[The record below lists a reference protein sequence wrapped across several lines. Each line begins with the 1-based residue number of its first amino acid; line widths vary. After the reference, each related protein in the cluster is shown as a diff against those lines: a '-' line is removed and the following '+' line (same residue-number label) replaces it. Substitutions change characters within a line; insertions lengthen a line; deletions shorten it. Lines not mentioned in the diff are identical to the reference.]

1 MMNWS
6 FIGHQNIFEKRNCN
20 MKKFLLL
27 VFAVCFGFAGRT
39 QNPEPLFIGDKA
51 PVFKALDQ
59 FEKPV
64 SLKDR
69 LKNGPV
75 VLVFYRGQWCP
86 HCNRHMSQIQ
96 DSLQLILNTGA
107 SVIAVTPEKT
117 EKIEKTIKKSGASFS
132 ILYDENHRIMDKY
145 HVTFKLSGWKR
156 FIYGLGGIN
165 INKASGNKDNALP
178 VPATY
183 IIDSDGTIY
192 SSHFNEDYSERM
204 PVKDMLEVLNEM
216 TEP

>member
-1 MMNWS
+1 MTRTLCILLFS
-6 FIGHQNIFEKRNCN
+6 FS
-20 MKKFLLL
+20 L
-27 VFAVCFGFAGRT
+27 FAQA

-51 PVFKALDQ
+51 PNIIALDQ
-59 FEKPV
+59 FEKRV

-69 LKNGPV
+69 LKNGPAV
-75 VLVFYRGQWCP
+75 IVFYRGQWCP

-96 DSLQLILNTGA
+96 DSLQMILDAGA
-107 SVIAVTPEKT
+107 SVIAITPEKG
-117 EKIEKTIKKSGASFS
+117 ERIEKTMEKSGASFS
-132 ILYDENHRIMDKY
+132 IVYDENHHIMDKY

-165 INKASGNKDNALP
+165 INKASGNKDSALP

-183 IIDSDGTIY
+183 IISKDGTIF

-204 PVKDMLEVLNEM
+204 PVIDMLRILGEM
-216 TEP
+216 R